1 MKKTKALINR
11 TDKTNLNFKT
21 VFSLP
26 VGTLILKTF
35 YNTEKSN
42 VNTLIL
48 MMYVVKEKKNSNFKK
63 IYCVN
68 FQTLRRMINELMSL

>member
-1 MKKTKALINR
+1 MKKTKTLINR

-26 VGTLILKTF
+26 VGILILKTF

-42 VNTLIL
+42 VNILIL
-48 MMYVVKEKKNSNFKK
+48 MM
-63 IYCVN
+63 
-68 FQTLRRMINELMSL
+68 